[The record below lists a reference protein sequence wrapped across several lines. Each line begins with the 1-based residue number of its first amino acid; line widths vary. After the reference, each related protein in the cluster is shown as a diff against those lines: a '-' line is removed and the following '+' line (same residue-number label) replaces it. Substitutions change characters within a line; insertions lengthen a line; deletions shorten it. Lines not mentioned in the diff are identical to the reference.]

1 LLAKTSYDE
10 ANKNMR
16 KLCNYIIKYSMYTLV
31 FLMPL
36 FWLPWTIEAYEFNKQ
51 YLLFFLTGL
60 ALLAWLTKMIVVQRK
75 IIFKRTPLDIWI
87 LFFMLMMVLSAVF
100 SIDKI
105 SSWLGFYGRFSDS
118 VIGLLCLSIIYFII
132 TNNIASSKKWGLS
145 INKISQLFLTSSFLA
160 IIGTFLAV
168 FNVWSKIPNLPQ
180 AMTFR
185 SFNLTNASLEGMT
198 IFLVVVI
205 GFLTGNLLLH
215 KQRVGKE
222 KLLAVP
228 QGKKKKDKGRFNL
241 GIKIAGLVLSMILLI
256 IVNFWP
262 AWIALGIVMLSL
274 LVMAFWTRLFKD
286 RVNILLLPIILLLIS
301 GFYATGFNAKIWILD
316 GTSSLNDVLPQE
328 IILDYQTS
336 RSVAWQALKDSPVLG
351 SGPATFMNSFLK
363 YKPMEFNNS
372 NFWNVRFNIASD
384 QITEMV
390 VTVGVLGTLSYLL
403 IIFVFLLIMFLSLQR
418 LRKRHQSKSLKLE
431 ESREIVSALPFF
443 LAWLALVAAQFVYHQ
458 NTVLSFYFWL
468 FTALGII
475 GWQKIESTP
484 SKQFS
489 FSFKK
494 MPEIGLVINVVLLIL
509 VFVLVGLF
517 YLGGQFY
524 LADIKFREAVN
535 NNEDLVQKVEKVV
548 NLNKYRENYRRAL
561 SQVYLINAWDEV
573 NKPQEEQNMQLLQAL
588 SSGSIEQAREATILS
603 PNSVFVWENLGAV
616 YRDSS
621 GLVGGT
627 LPFALEAFAKAS
639 ELEPNNPS
647 FFRERCKIN
656 LISEEKDWD
665 ETIGYC
671 QKAIELKSN
680 YLDAHVQLAL
690 AFEEKG
696 DLEKA
701 VQQMEGILEKLKGVS
716 FQRGSDLSNAAT
728 EIYFQTGRL
737 YYNLNRITEAIR
749 MFEQSVIVNPN
760 YANARYALGL
770 SYMADKRNS
779 DALIQFQ
786 IIDQL
791 VPNNENIQA
800 LIQQLTVPVE

>member
-1 LLAKTSYDE
+1 
-10 ANKNMR
+10 MR
-16 KLCNYIIKYSMYTLV
+16 KLCNYVIKYSVYILV

-60 ALLAWLTKMIVVQRK
+60 ALLAWLTKMIVIQRK
-75 IIFKRTPLDIWI
+75 IIFRRTPLDIWI
-87 LFFMLMMVLSAVF
+87 LLFMLMMILSSVF
-100 SIDKI
+100 SIDRI
-105 SSWLGFYGRFSDS
+105 SSLLGFYGRFSDS
-118 VIGLLCLSIIYFII
+118 VIGLLCLGAIYFIV
-132 TNNIASSKKWGLS
+132 TNNIAQPKKWGLS
-145 INKISQLFLTSSFLA
+145 INKISQLFLASSSLV

-168 FNVWSKIPNLPQ
+168 FNVWSKIPGLPQ

-185 SFNLTNASLEGMT
+185 SFNLTNASLEGMA
-198 IFLVVVI
+198 IFLVMVI

-215 KQRVGKE
+215 KQHI
-222 KLLAVP
+222 
-228 QGKKKKDKGRFNL
+228 GKK
-241 GIKIAGLVLSMILLI
+241 IKIAGLVLSMILLMI
-256 IVNFWP
+256 INFQP
-262 AWIALGIVMLSL
+262 AWIVLGIVMLFL

-286 RVNILLLPIILLLIS
+286 RVNVLLLPIILFLIS
-301 GFYATGFNAKIWILD
+301 GFYVTGLYVKIGVLNSIPW
-316 GTSSLNDVLPQE
+316 LNDVLPQE
-328 IILDYQTS
+328 LILDYQTS
-336 RSVAWQALKDSPVLG
+336 RSIAWQAIKDSPVLG
-351 SGPATFMNSFLK
+351 SGPATFLSDFVK
-363 YKPMEFNNS
+363 FKPIEFNNS
-372 NFWNVRFNIASD
+372 NFWNVKFNMASN
-384 QITEMV
+384 QITEMIA
-390 VTVGVLGTLSYLL
+390 TTGILGTLSYLL

-418 LRKRHQSKSLKLE
+418 LRKRHQSKSLNQG
-431 ESREIVSALPFF
+431 ESQEIVSVLPFF

-458 NTVLSFYFWL
+458 NTVLAFYFWL

-489 FSFKK
+489 FSFRK
-494 MPEIGLVINVVLLIL
+494 MPEIGLVINVVILIL

-524 LADIKFREAVN
+524 LADIKFRQAVN
-535 NNEDLVQKVEKVV
+535 SNEELVQKIEKVV
-548 NLNKYRENYRRAL
+548 NLNRYRDNYRRVL
-561 SQVYLINAWDEV
+561 SQVYLINAWDEA
-573 NKPQEEQNMQLLQAL
+573 NKPQEEQNIQLLQAL
-588 SSGSIEQAREATILS
+588 SSGSIQQARTATILN
-603 PNSVFVWENLGAV
+603 PNSVFTWENLGIV
-616 YRDSS
+616 YRDSR

-639 ELEPNNPS
+639 ELEPNNPF
-647 FFRERCKIN
+647 FFRERCRIN

-665 ETIGYC
+665 ETINYC

-680 YLDAHVQLAL
+680 YLDAHIQLAL

-701 VQQMEGILEKLKGVS
+701 VQQMESILDKLKGVS
-716 FQRGSDLSNAAT
+716 FQRGSDLANAAT

-737 YYNLNRITEAIR
+737 YFNLNRTAEAIR

-770 SYMADKRNS
+770 SYMANKRNS

-791 VPNNENIQA
+791 VPGNENIQA
-800 LIQQLTVPVE
+800 LIQQLTSPVE

>member
-1 LLAKTSYDE
+1 
-10 ANKNMR
+10 MR
-16 KLCNYIIKYSMYTLV
+16 KLCNSVIKYSIYILV

-60 ALLAWLTKMIVVQRK
+60 ALLAWLVKMIVVQRK
-75 IIFKRTPLDIWI
+75 IVFRRTPLDIWI
-87 LFFMLMMVLSAVF
+87 LLFMLMTVLSTVF

-118 VIGLLCLSIIYFII
+118 VIGLLCLGIIYFLI
-132 TNNIASSKKWGLS
+132 TNNIASPKKWGLS
-145 INKISQLFLTSSFLA
+145 IEKISQLFLASSFLS
-160 IIGTFLAV
+160 IIGTFLSI
-168 FNVWSKIPNLPQ
+168 FNVWNKIPNLPQ

-185 SFNLTNASLEGMT
+185 SFNLTNTSLEGMA
-198 IFLVVVI
+198 IFLVMVI

-215 KQRVGKE
+215 KQCVGKE
-222 KLLAVP
+222 KLLIAS

-241 GIKIAGLVLSMILLI
+241 TIKIIGLVLSMILLI
-256 IVNFWP
+256 IINFKP
-262 AWIALGIVMLSL
+262 AWFVLGIVMLFL

-286 RVNILLLPIILLLIS
+286 KVNILLLPIILLLIS
-301 GFYATGFNAKIWILD
+301 GFYVTGFNANVGVLD
-316 GTSSLNDVLPQE
+316 GISSLDNVLPQE
-328 IILDYQTS
+328 PILDYQTS
-336 RSVAWQALKDSPVLG
+336 RFVAWQTLKDSPVLG
-351 SGPATFMNSFLK
+351 SGPATFMSDFVK

-372 NFWNVRFNIASD
+372 DFWNIRFNMASD

-390 VTVGVLGTLSYLL
+390 GTTGILGTLSYLL

-418 LRKRHQSKSLKLE
+418 LRKRHQSKSLKLD

-458 NTVLSFYFWL
+458 NTALSFYFWL

-494 MPEIGLVINVVLLIL
+494 MPEVGLVINVVLLIL

-524 LADIKFREAVN
+524 LADVEFREAVS
-535 NNEDLVQKVEKVV
+535 NNEDVVQKIEKVV
-548 NLNKYRENYRRAL
+548 NLNKYRENYRRTL
-561 SQVYLINAWDEV
+561 SQVYLINAWNEV
-573 NKPQEEQNMQLLQAL
+573 NKPQAEQDMQFLQAL
-588 SSGSIEQAREATILS
+588 SSGSIEQAREATVLS
-603 PNSVFVWENLGAV
+603 PNSVFTWENLGVV
-616 YRDSS
+616 YRDAR
-621 GLVGGT
+621 GLIGGT
-627 LPFALEAFAKAS
+627 LPFALESFAKAT
-639 ELEPNNPS
+639 ELEPNNPT
-647 FFRERCKIN
+647 FFRERCRIN

-701 VQQMEGILEKLKGVS
+701 VQQMETILNKLKGVS
-716 FQRGSDLSNAAT
+716 FQRGSDLANAAT

-737 YYNLNRITEAIR
+737 YYNLSRITEAIR
-749 MFEQSVIVNPN
+749 MFEQSVIVNPD

-770 SYMADKRNS
+770 SYMTNKRNS
-779 DALIQFQ
+779 DALAQFQ

-791 VPNNENIQA
+791 VPGNENIQA
-800 LIQQLTVPVE
+800 LIQQLTSPVE